1 MLEPQDQIPWYV
13 WILVAFIIVAFAF
26 FAVHLA
32 EYYGGT
38 ALMTN
43 KTNQKKS
50 VQKTTQTRKNT
61 VESPKSAQFF
71 SAESSRLT
79 DFSTPVYNMRVT
91 ID

>member
-1 MLEPQDQIPWYV
+1 MSNKYPQGKFYPKSQGNTESRSETT
-13 WILVAFIIVAFAF
+13 L
-26 FAVHLA
+26 
-32 EYYGGT
+32 
-38 ALMTN
+38 
-43 KTNQKKS
+43 KKP

>member
-1 MLEPQDQIPWYV
+1 
-13 WILVAFIIVAFAF
+13 
-26 FAVHLA
+26 
-32 EYYGGT
+32 
-38 ALMTN
+38 MTN
-43 KTNQKKS
+43 KSNQKKP

-79 DFSTPVYNMRVT
+79 DFSTPIYNMRVT

>member
-1 MLEPQDQIPWYV
+1 
-13 WILVAFIIVAFAF
+13 
-26 FAVHLA
+26 
-32 EYYGGT
+32 
-38 ALMTN
+38 MT
-43 KTNQKKS
+43 KKAD
-50 VQKTTQTRKNT
+50 QKTTQTRKNT

>member
-1 MLEPQDQIPWYV
+1 LHYFSFV
-13 WILVAFIIVAFAF
+13 F
-26 FAVHLA
+26 FLTLFRSIFR
-32 EYYGGT
+32 GT
-38 ALMTN
+38 ALM
-43 KTNQKKS
+43 KTNQKKP

-61 VESPKSAQFF
+61 VESPKPAHFF